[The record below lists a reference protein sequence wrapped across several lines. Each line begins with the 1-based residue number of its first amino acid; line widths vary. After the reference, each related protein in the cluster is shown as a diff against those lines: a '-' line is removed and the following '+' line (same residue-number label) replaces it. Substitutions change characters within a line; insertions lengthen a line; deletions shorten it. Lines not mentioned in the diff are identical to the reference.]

1 MADLAKSLF
10 SDVFGGARVAEDFH
24 TRFTGE
30 RIHVAAVC
38 FRLKDDEP
46 EFLLVRTRS
55 GRWTFPKGGVDD
67 DATHADAAAREAYE
81 EAGVK
86 GRIEHEPFHW
96 YFHSKRERF
105 DSERDVVTVQAHLCE
120 VERLVDP
127 KEGHRNPTWFNPDE
141 AKKILAKGREV
152 KYARELQAV
161 VDRALEHLGAAKTV
175 TAG

>member
-1 MADLAKSLF
+1 MPQTNPVVHSAGLRSVVLSLER
-10 SDVFGGARVAEDFH
+10 S
-24 TRFTGE
+24 TKFTGE

-38 FRLKDDEP
+38 YRIKDDEP

-67 DATHADAAAREAYE
+67 DATHAEAAAREAYE

-105 DSERDVVTVQAHLCE
+105 RTSRQVIAVQAHLCE
-120 VERLVDP
+120 VDRLVEP
-127 KEGHRNPTWFNPDE
+127 KEGHRNPTWFKADKARRRLRENRTADM
-141 AKKILAKGREV
+141 AREV
-152 KYARELQAV
+152 VDLI
-161 VDRALEHLGAAKTV
+161 DRAVARIRARARRAA
-175 TAG
+175 

>member
-1 MADLAKSLF
+1 M
-10 SDVFGGARVAEDFH
+10 FGLDRELQTTGDRGLKWPLDMH
-24 TRFTGE
+24 NIFTGE

-38 FRLKDDEP
+38 FRLKGDEP

-105 DSERDVVTVQAHLCE
+105 TSDRDVVTVQAHLCE
-120 VERLVDP
+120 VDRLVDP
-127 KEGHRNPTWFNPDE
+127 KEGHRNPTWFKADKARRRLRENRSPE
-141 AKKILAKGREV
+141 LAQEV
-152 KYARELQAV
+152 VEV
-161 VDRALEHLGAAKTV
+161 VDRAVQRIQARARRV
-175 TAG
+175 A